1 MEYFDNFFDKVFIDT
16 LAHKL
21 MSSKWSADNTANR
34 NSWPYNKIGSH
45 KFLGQTFFTRK
56 SEDWID
62 YNKDLDLA
70 KTLVDQWGYIKQRLN
85 AQHLRLRECTGNL
98 QFYKQDGQ
106 NHVDGDKGEVA
117 CILMLADEY
126 IDGNIGGEF
135 YNETQKVTVPFKQGR
150 LIVFD
155 ASDLHRG
162 TSFTKENMARLSI
175 KWVGTPLT
183 DRQNYDTIKT

>member
-34 NSWPYNKIGSH
+34 NSWPYNKMGSH

-56 SEDWID
+56 SEDWIE
-62 YNKDLDLA
+62 YTKDLDLA

-85 AQHLRLRECTGNL
+85 A
-98 QFYKQDGQ
+98 Q

-135 YNETQKVTVPFKQGR
+135 YNETQKITVPFKQGR